1 MTDSMSVTAGA
12 PLELPRLVMRRAAL
26 AALAAL
32 LLTLALGLWR
42 SSADIDEESRGAM
55 ALARALASAID
66 VAGRDDATVQPAL
79 AALSQQRDLRH
90 VRLTLRDAR
99 SAVVFDSAAGQP
111 DAARTPAWLSV
122 LDRPWRALAPPPQHV
137 IALPRPDGSTWQL
150 QIAAVRD
157 SERREALSS
166 LLQTL
171 LLVAVGCAAMLAV
184 MAWNMRRALTPLRT
198 LVDAIEGLRGNVDVV
213 PDRLAAPMPIRELQV
228 IAQALQGLR
237 EALQRE
243 GAQRRVLGRQVM
255 TLQEDERERLAREL
269 HDEFGQQL
277 TALRVDAVW
286 LTQRLAAA
294 PEHAQVADGIA
305 QRCSAIQRDIRE
317 LLRRL
322 QPLAPHAEGQR
333 PAEEPAARL
342 AELLAALMGGW
353 ARSATQTCSFELR
366 MVVRHADGRPA
377 PWPAGDELTLPRE
390 TVLALYRISQE
401 ALTNVARHAR
411 AQRAVLTVELHLGPQ
426 ERPGAVQWE
435 LRDDGVGLT
444 DAAGALQ
451 RGTGLAAIKERAWV
465 HGAELELGPAWPDQ
479 QPSGLRL
486 AFRFDVAG
494 AA

>member
-1 MTDSMSVTAGA
+1 MTDPRSPSTGA

-32 LLTLALGLWR
+32 LLTFALGVWR

-55 ALARALASAID
+55 ALARALAGAID
-66 VAGRDDATVQPAL
+66 AAGRDDAGLQPAL
-79 AALSQQRDLRH
+79 GALTQQRDLRH
-90 VRLTLRDAR
+90 VRLTLRDA
-99 SAVVFDSAAGQP
+99 SAAVMFDSAAAHAGP
-111 DAARTPAWLSV
+111 AETPAWLAV
-122 LDRPWRALAPPPQHV
+122 LDRPWHALGAPPQHI

-166 LLQTL
+166 LLQML
-171 LLVAVGCAAMLAV
+171 LLVAVGCTAMLAV
-184 MAWNMRRALTPLRT
+184 MAWNMRRAFAPLRT
-198 LVDAIEGLRGNVDVV
+198 LVDAIEGLRSNVDAA

-237 EALQRE
+237 AALQRE
-243 GAQRRVLGRQVM
+243 GAQRRVLSRQVM

-286 LTQRLAAA
+286 LTQRLANA
-294 PEHAQVADGIA
+294 PEHADVADGIA
-305 QRCSAIQRDIRE
+305 QRCGAIQRDIRE
-317 LLRRL
+317 LLTRL
-322 QPLAPHAEGQR
+322 QPLAPQGEGPH

-377 PWPAGDELTLPRE
+377 PWPASDDLTLPRE

-411 AQRAVLTVELHLGPQ
+411 AQRAVLAVELHLGPQ
-426 ERPGAVQWE
+426 GRPRAVLWE
-435 LRDDGVGLT
+435 VRDDGLGLA
-444 DAAGALQ
+444 DAATALQ
-451 RGTGLAAIKERAWV
+451 RGTGLAGIKERAWA
-465 HGAELELGPAWPDQ
+465 HGAELEIGPAWPDQ

-486 AFRFDVAG
+486 AARFDVAG
-494 AA
+494 GG